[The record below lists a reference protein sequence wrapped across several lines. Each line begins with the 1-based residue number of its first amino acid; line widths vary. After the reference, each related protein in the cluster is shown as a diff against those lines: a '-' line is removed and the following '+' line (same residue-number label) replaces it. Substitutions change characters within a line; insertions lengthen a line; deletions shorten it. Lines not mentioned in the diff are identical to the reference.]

1 MSPAIMTD
9 APYGIKNL
17 KLSCGEKIEVPKII
31 LNNVR
36 SRVVDQYLQY
46 CSEGGFSEKASHR
59 SYMRILESVDPN
71 IRKCMKGLDN
81 YAADGA
87 QGFEDCQTVLDV
99 LFSRGILFS
108 RGMDKEWVEE
118 KRKSLTIAKQYFKLE
133 YKVVLGYES
142 LFNIFFIAY

>member
-1 MSPAIMTD
+1 MTD

-31 LNNVR
+31 LKSVR

-87 QGFEDCQTVLDV
+87 QGFEDLQTVLDV
-99 LFSRGILFS
+99 LFS

-118 KRKSLTIAKQYFKLE
+118 
-133 YKVVLGYES
+133 
-142 LFNIFFIAY
+142 